1 MKRVL
6 AQSGVLALLVG
17 ACGGSTPQVPVDGPF
32 IYVLFDERHDLEG
45 GEPVRMHGFEIG
57 FVEGVDIAE
66 ARVRAKLV
74 LEPDILGQLTTDSTF
89 SVEEEDGLYLEAH
102 VIDPEATALTRGAT
116 VDGVDSGWELAYRR
130 AERTASELAEDVQA
144 SEWWKKASELVDE
157 MKRELE
163 EIDWSEE
170 EKEIREHWEE
180 VVREMEEL
188 AGKSSEELAERVDEI
203 TKELEELGRSDEAQK
218 LRERFE
224 KLVEELRE
232 RAEGEPLAGGP
243 VPKEVCHRAVH
254 QRTPVEILWSARGL

>member
-1 MKRVL
+1 MKRAL
-6 AQSGVLALLVG
+6 AQAGALALLVG
-17 ACGGSTPQVPVDGPF
+17 ACGGTTSHAPVDGPF

-74 LEPDILGQLTTDSTF
+74 LQPDILGQLTTDSTF
-89 SVEEEDGLYLEAH
+89 SVEEENGLFLEAH
-102 VIDPEATALTRGAT
+102 VVDPEATALTQGAT

-130 AERTASELAEDVQA
+130 AGRSASDLAEDVQG
-144 SEWWKKASELVDE
+144 SEWFKKASELVDE

-163 EIDWSEE
+163 EIDWSKE

-180 VVREMEEL
+180 ALREIEGL
-188 AGKSSEELAERVDEI
+188 AGESSEELSERVDEI

-218 LRERFE
+218 LRQRFE

-232 RAEGEPLAGGP
+232 RA
-243 VPKEVCHRAVH
+243 
-254 QRTPVEILWSARGL
+254 AR